1 MKNHDFYEK
10 VMKNHDFYVKI
21 MKNHDFYEK
30 SMIIC
35 HKLLHNTL
43 FFHISCSKSD

>member
-1 MKNHDFYEK
+1 
-10 VMKNHDFYVKI
+10 MKNHDFYVKI

-30 SMIIC
+30 SMVIC

-43 FFHISCSKSD
+43 FLAKNKYF